1 LEFESVEINV
11 RPRITVSVRRQLVG
25 LSGGCCSLDSCQRSL
40 AIGRSSFIGEIAMIE
55 SIIKSAP
62 RYNPKLTVENLT
74 SLDNLILLCPT
85 CHRLVDKQPEVYSAD
100 WLQAAKK
107 KHLDNLF
114 SILSPAKSQEIKLDE
129 YIEISLKE
137 AIDIWD
143 KNKSNTSEEFWQ
155 ELLTKCPAVISQV
168 FPNSSFQFGAKSYV
182 GGKNLQNRQGNLV
195 DFIYASAHTE
205 NVVLVEIKTPNKKL
219 LGSKYRGNCYSISDE
234 LSGGIVQV
242 LNYKEQLLKEYYKL
256 KDDSSSFNAFSPKC
270 LVVVGSI
277 EVEMD
282 NAIKLKSLELFRN
295 SLSGIQVITYD
306 ELFEK
311 ARGVI
316 ELVS

>member
-1 LEFESVEINV
+1 MELESVGVKV
-11 RPRITVSVRRQLVG
+11 RPRITILARRQLVA
-25 LSGGCCSLDSCQRSL
+25 LSGARCSIDSCQRAL
-40 AIGRSSFIGEIAMIE
+40 AIGQNSFIGEVAMIE
-55 SIIKSAP
+55 SVVKNAP
-62 RYNPKLTVENLT
+62 RFNSKLTIENIT
-74 SLDNLILLCPT
+74 SLENLILLCPT
-85 CHRLVDKQPEVYSAD
+85 CHRLVDMQPDVYSAD
-100 WLQAAKK
+100 WLKATKK
-107 KHLDNLF
+107 KHLENLL
-114 SILSPAKSQEIKLDE
+114 SILSPTKPLEIKLDE
-129 YIEISLKE
+129 YTEISLKE

-143 KNKSNTSEEFWQ
+143 KNKNNESEEFWQ
-155 ELLTKCPAVISQV
+155 KLLTKCPAVISQV

-195 DFIYASAHTE
+195 DFIYASKHTE
-205 NVVLVEIKTPNKKL
+205 NVVLVEIKTPTKKL
-219 LGSKYRGNCYSISDE
+219 LGSKYRGNCYAISDE

-277 EVEMD
+277 EAEMD
-282 NAIKLKSLELFRN
+282 NPIKLKSLELFRN

-311 ARGVI
+311 ARDVI